1 MKHIA
6 LIALVFALPLLATP
20 TRADDAPKNT
30 LSANLNVVSQYRFRG
45 IDQTWGRPALQGGVD
60 YAHASGW
67 YAGLWASNVNARS
80 YPGGRAELD
89 LYGGYNGKFNEDW
102 GYTAGL
108 YSYIYPGANVNRAA
122 CPSAAFSAPCGSLSS
137 QRFSTLE
144 INAGVNWKWL
154 AYKLSVSATDYF
166 GANTRT
172 GYSRGTRGTLYH
184 DLTATVPLDSSLN
197 LILHAGYTDL
207 RATANGHNPSYADWR
222 VALAKSF
229 EGGWNAS
236 AGVVGATNNRFY
248 RPPTGGL
255 SATDGATRALN
266 RPALVLHVGKMF

>member
-1 MKHIA
+1 MNHSA
-6 LIALVFALPLLATP
+6 LICLVFALPLLASPAYAGDTP
-20 TRADDAPKNT
+20 TST
-30 LSANLNVVSQYRFRG
+30 LSANLNLVSHYRFRG
-45 IDQTWGRPALQGGVD
+45 IDQTWGRPALQGGID

-67 YAGLWASNVNARS
+67 YAGLWASGINSRS
-80 YPGGRAELD
+80 YPGGGVELD

-122 CPSAAFSAPCGSLSS
+122 CPSAAFSAPCGNLPS
-137 QRFSTLE
+137 QRFNTLE

-166 GANTRT
+166 GANART
-172 GYSRGTRGTLYH
+172 GYSRGTRGALYH
-184 DLTATVPLDSSLN
+184 DLTATVPLDGSLN

-207 RATANGHNPSYADWR
+207 RATASGHSPNYADWR
-222 VALAKSF
+222 VALAKTF

-236 AGVVGATNNRFY
+236 VAVVGATNNRFY

-255 SATDGATRALN
+255 SATDSATRALN
-266 RPALVLHVGKMF
+266 CSALVLQVGKTF

>member
-1 MKHIA
+1 MKHTSC
-6 LIALVFALPLLATP
+6 LVLAASLLSAP
-20 TRADDAPKNT
+20 AWADEAPPGKPFT
-30 LSANLNVVSQYRFRG
+30 ANLNLVSHYRFRG

-60 YAHASGW
+60 YAHPSGW
-67 YAGLWASNVNARS
+67 YAGFWASNVSSRA
-80 YPGGRAELD
+80 YPGGGAELD
-89 LYGGYNGKFNEDW
+89 VYGGYNGKVNEDW

-108 YSYIYPGANVNRAA
+108 YGYIYPGANVSQAT
-122 CPSAAFSAPCGSLSS
+122 CPSAALSAPCGGLPS
-137 QRFSTLE
+137 QRFNTLE

-154 AYKLSVSATDYF
+154 AYKVSVSATDYF

-172 GYSRGTRGTLYH
+172 SYSRGTRGTLYH
-184 DLTATVPLDSSLN
+184 DLTATVLLDGSLH

-207 RATANGHNPSYADWR
+207 RATASGHSPNYADWR
-222 VALAKSF
+222 VALAKTF

-236 AGVVGATNNRFY
+236 VGVVGATNNRFY

-266 RPALVLHVGKMF
+266 RAALVLQVGKTF